1 MYANLRKIVVRVPVF
16 ESESESVSVSVSV
29 LVLVLVWLLLWVH
42 TGARHQSRRRSRLVK
57 NAARLFS

>member
-16 ESESESVSVSVSV
+16 ESESESVSVSV